1 MVAPQATFLMMTHYQ
16 APASSIDLAA
26 IARRIFTT
34 GKITRDDE
42 HYFFQAIA
50 ADYALSPDELKQIQR
65 ISQHLDMG
73 LLKVS
78 D

>member
-1 MVAPQATFLMMTHYQ
+1 LPLKLHSLMMTNYQ
-16 APASSIDLAA
+16 TPTSRIDLAA
-26 IARRIFTT
+26 IARRIFTS

-42 HYFFQAIA
+42 YCFFQAIA
-50 ADYALSPDELKQIQR
+50 ADHALSPDELKQIQR